1 MNKPIFFASLAI
13 ALISGCGGSPSTS
26 SSSIATTVSSSIV
39 VSSSSTTPSSNT
51 SVITSSSSVIT
62 SSSVVA
68 SSSSLAASSSS
79 VAVSSSA
86 PASSSSAHS
95 VDTSTACT
103 NLVSDQNIN
112 WNESGLGN
120 EQAIVK
126 CLSDS
131 LGKPIGYGEHAM
143 GGYDPAGNS
152 HLVVIKK
159 NTGVLPEKQFL
170 DAINS
175 TAHNWIV
182 FDKDDYKNGGD
193 IAMYR
198 LYCDD
203 AGVLTALG
211 GASQAEC
218 LDHTLWCSNRGINDE
233 ATCALTFFTEK
244 LNDSNL
250 PIRAEMINS
259 NTTID
264 GRGAKARILFQ
275 GFKVGA
281 DAEGASTV
289 AAQSVII
296 THMLFQGAFH
306 EEDHGLDPDLLRIT
320 GESHDIWVHKNSF
333 EYSGDSAFDVKVG
346 AYDVT
351 FSFNKIVDVVRTSLH
366 GSEDSR
372 VINANITTTMHNN
385 LFLTSE
391 EFHSTGKPGDKA
403 AGSTGRRTPL
413 IRRGVSHSF
422 NNVYFN
428 YYKEF
433 ASVRVG
439 ATLML
444 EDNVFLASD
453 IIKNRKDNT
462 QASFDEWLTN
472 LTKGL
477 LSDGA
482 FASSNGLVAFAKGNC
497 EIDTDYQ
504 GLLPAA
510 LGNPARDLKEDY
522 SSATMAVINQHRFSA
537 GQDLIDYVK
546 ATAGHDG
553 ELSYLSPRG
562 KSRAQILAL
571 ARTPCM

>member
-1 MNKPIFFASLAI
+1 MACA
-13 ALISGCGGSPSTS
+13 AL
-26 SSSIATTVSSSIV
+26 V
-39 VSSSSTTPSSNT
+39 N
-51 SVITSSSSVIT
+51 
-62 SSSVVA
+62 
-68 SSSSLAASSSS
+68 
-79 VAVSSSA
+79 
-86 PASSSSAHS
+86 
-95 VDTSTACT
+95 
-103 NLVSDQNIN
+103 DQNIN
-112 WNESGLGN
+112 WNESALASD
-120 EQAIVK
+120 QAIVK
-126 CLSDS
+126 CLSDT
-131 LGKPIGYGEHAM
+131 LGKPIGYGEMAM
-143 GGYDPAGNS
+143 GGYNPAGNS

-182 FDKDDYKNGGD
+182 FDKDDYKEGGD

-203 AGVLTALG
+203 AKVLTALG
-211 GASQAEC
+211 GASTAEC
-218 LDHTLWCSNRGINDE
+218 LDHTLWCSNRAITDE
-233 ATCALTFFTEK
+233 AVCHKTFFTEK
-244 LNDSNL
+244 LNDATL

-275 GFKVGA
+275 GFRVGA
-281 DAEGASTV
+281 DADGVSTV

-320 GESHDIWVHKNSF
+320 GESHDVWVHQNSF
-333 EYSGDSAFDVKVG
+333 KYSGDSAFDVKVG
-346 AYDVT
+346 AFDVT

-366 GSEDSR
+366 GSSDSR
-372 VINANITTTMHNN
+372 VINENITTTMHNN

-391 EFHSTGKPGDKA
+391 EFHETGKPGDKA

-413 IRRGVSHSF
+413 IRRGVSHAF

-444 EDNVFLASD
+444 EDNVFLASE
-453 IIKNRKDNT
+453 IIKKRKSDP

-472 LTKGL
+472 LTKGIVD
-477 LSDGA
+477 DGA
-482 FASSNGLVAFAKGNC
+482 FKSTNGVVAFAKGNC
-497 EIDTDYQ
+497 EIDTTYKGQ
-504 GLLPAA
+504 LPAA
-510 LGNPARDLKEDY
+510 IGGIARDLKEDY
-522 SSATMAVINQHRFSA
+522 SDQTMAVINKNHFSA
-537 GQDLIDYVK
+537 DQDLIDYVK

-553 ELSYLSPRG
+553 QLSYLSPAA

-571 ARTPCM
+571 PRTPCM